1 MSINANQ
8 SQTCA
13 PVNAA
18 EAKKYYIPLPKTEQA
33 STGYIE
39 FYRDYQLTEVS
50 EEVYRAYY
58 QPIWRIW
65 KRAKRNGTCGGE
77 DWRRCLG
84 DCVGCTRCNYANTP
98 LSMDMP
104 IGDSEEM
111 TVADTVEDP
120 SALTDTAL
128 IESAAL
134 EELLTALQEIDPDG
148 RRIGELLLEGKS
160 RNDISKI
167 LHIGTSTFYK
177 RFDRLKAQLR
187 KRLGEFF

>member
-1 MSINANQ
+1 MPTINPSGESGSGQ
-8 SQTCA
+8 SATEPAAARTGSVASETASDA
-13 PVNAA
+13 PGATTQ
-18 EAKKYYIPLPKTEQA
+18 ILP
-33 STGYIE
+33 
-39 FYRDYQLTEVS
+39 
-50 EEVYRAYY
+50 
-58 QPIWRIW
+58 
-65 KRAKRNGTCGGE
+65 
-77 DWRRCLG
+77 
-84 DCVGCTRCNYANTP
+84 
-98 LSMDMP
+98 SMDMP
-104 IGDSEEM
+104 VGDSEEM

>member
-1 MSINANQ
+1 MSN
-8 SQTCA
+8 
-13 PVNAA
+13 

-39 FYRDYQLTEVS
+39 FYRDYQFTEVS

-58 QPIWRIW
+58 QPIWRTW
-65 KRAKRNGTCGGE
+65 KRAKRNGSCGGE

-84 DCVGCTRCNYANTP
+84 DCVGCTRCNYTNTP

-104 IGDSEEM
+104 VGDSEEM

-177 RFDRLKAQLR
+177 RFDRLRAQLR